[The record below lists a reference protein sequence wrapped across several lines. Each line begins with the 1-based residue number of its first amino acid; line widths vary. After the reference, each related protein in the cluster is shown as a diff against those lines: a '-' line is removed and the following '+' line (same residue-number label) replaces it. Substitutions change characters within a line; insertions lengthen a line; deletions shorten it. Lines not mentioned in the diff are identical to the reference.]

1 MRSWPRISA
10 AAADHGAALKDK
22 DNSGLISPPAK
33 PEKECCLE
41 IWRVR
46 GLGSRTR
53 EHPSGETDPVYNHVA
68 NLYTFFFLS
77 PSLSLPLSLP
87 LSLEMCVRAETEPP
101 TGFFSSLFFF
111 FLLFLSIL
119 SIIYILEEHPHTL
132 LARGNV
138 GRRECLLRLPSE
150 REIKAC
156 ISC

>member
-33 PEKECCLE
+33 PKKECCLE

-53 EHPSGETDPVYNHVA
+53 EHPSGETDPVYNRVA

-77 PSLSLPLSLP
+77 LPLSL
-87 LSLEMCVRAETEPP
+87 SRNVCSCWTEPP
-101 TGFFSSLFFF
+101 TRFF
-111 FLLFLSIL
+111 FLFFLFLLSLSIL

-132 LARGNV
+132 LACGNV

>member
-33 PEKECCLE
+33 PKKECCLE

-53 EHPSGETDPVYNHVA
+53 EHPSGETDPVYNRVA

-77 PSLSLPLSLP
+77 LPLSLSKCVFVLNRTANKILFP
-87 LSLEMCVRAETEPP
+87 FFSLSSFSFYPIDNLHFGRTSTHSLSLWKRGQERMSPP
-101 TGFFSSLFFF
+101 SPIRTGDQSLY
-111 FLLFLSIL
+111 L
-119 SIIYILEEHPHTL
+119 L
-132 LARGNV
+132 LA
-138 GRRECLLRLPSE
+138 LH
-150 REIKAC
+150 
-156 ISC
+156 